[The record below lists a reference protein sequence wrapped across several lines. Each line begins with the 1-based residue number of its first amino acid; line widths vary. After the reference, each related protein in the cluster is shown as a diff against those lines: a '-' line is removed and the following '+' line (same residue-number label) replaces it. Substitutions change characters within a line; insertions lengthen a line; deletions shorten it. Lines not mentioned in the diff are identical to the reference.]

1 LLINKKNK
9 NRPCYQQERLSHR
22 LYTRRNVQ
30 FIPRDSERGVFK
42 AVICWKMD
50 RFARNRYD
58 AQRNGVRIHYAK
70 EFIPEGPEGIIL
82 ESVMEGYAEYY
93 SENLS
98 QNIKRGYLSLEF
110 PLPAE
115 KRTLY

>member
-1 LLINKKNK
+1 
-9 NRPCYQQERLSHR
+9 
-22 LYTRRNVQ
+22 
-30 FIPRDSERGVFK
+30 
-42 AVICWKMD
+42 MD

-58 AQRNGVRIHYAK
+58 AQKNGVRIHYAK

>member
-1 LLINKKNK
+1 ML
-9 NRPCYQQERLSHR
+9 
-22 LYTRRNVQ
+22 
-30 FIPRDSERGVFK
+30 RDSERGVFK

-58 AQRNGVRIHYAK
+58 SAMYKCKLKKNGIRIFYAK
-70 EFIPEGPEGIIL
+70 ESIPDGPEGVIL

-98 QNIKRGYLSLEF
+98 QNVKRG
-110 PLPAE
+110 
-115 KRTLY
+115 LYD